1 METCHALARRG
12 HRITLGVRPDTS
24 QPPRDPFDYY
34 GLDRLETLTVR
45 HARVWGPVPA
55 RRACYVA
62 QALQWALREPWD
74 IVMTR
79 DLGVAALLLRVPR
92 SRRPPVTYESHGFAP
107 DVAAT
112 MSNLYTGGGSAGRLK
127 LRRLLNRE
135 RRVWF
140 EAEGHVAITAGIVD
154 ELRARF
160 GSRPLLAVIP
170 DGVRLSTD
178 VAALSPLRRRA
189 SPIVGY
195 AGHLYP
201 WKGVDVLLRALSALP
216 DAQGLIVG
224 GFEAEPDL
232 THLRRLSA
240 ELGLS
245 ERVTFTGWVR
255 PSEVP
260 RLLRDAT
267 VLVLPNR
274 ATTVSA
280 RYTSPLKLFEYLAL
294 GKPIVASDLPAL
306 REVLRDQENA
316 ILVPPDRPVALAAAL
331 REVLDDPELA
341 ERLGRGA
348 RADAPQY
355 SWDRRAGRL
364 EVLMRA
370 AIAAH
375 TS

>member
-12 HRITLGVRPDTS
+12 HAITLGVRPDTV
-24 QPPRDPFDYY
+24 QPLRDPFDYY

-45 HARVWGPVPA
+45 HARVWGAVLA
-55 RRACYVA
+55 RRVCYVA
-62 QALQWALREPWD
+62 QALHWALREPWD
-74 IVMTR
+74 LVMTR
-79 DLGVAALLLRVPR
+79 DLGIAALLLRVPEK
-92 SRRPPVTYESHGFAP
+92 RRPPVTYESYGFAP

-112 MSNLYTGGGSAGRLK
+112 MPNLYTGGGRAGRLK
-127 LRRLLNRE
+127 LRRLLGRE

-140 EAEGHVAITAGIVD
+140 GAEGYVAITAGIVD

-160 GSRPLLAVIP
+160 GSRSLLAVIP
-170 DGVRLSTD
+170 DGVRPSIEA
-178 VAALSPLRRRA
+178 AALSPLERRV
-189 SPIVGY
+189 SPIIGY

-216 DAQGLIVG
+216 DARGLIVG

-232 THLRRLSA
+232 TQLRRLSV
-240 ELGLS
+240 ELGLRD
-245 ERVTFTGWVR
+245 RVTFTGLVR

-260 RLLRDAT
+260 RLLRDAA

-316 ILVPPDRPVALAAAL
+316 ILVPPDRPLALAAAL
-331 REVLDDPELA
+331 REVLDDPALA

-355 SWDRRAGRL
+355 SWDRRAWRL
-364 EVLMRA
+364 EMLMRA
-370 AIAAH
+370 AIAAR